1 MNAKTII
8 ATAIVAIV
16 GIQFIPY
23 GKDHT
28 NLPVMSEPQW
38 DSARTKELFNR
49 ACADCHSNETKYP
62 WYSNVAPVSWLVTR
76 DIDEGREHFNVSVW
90 GIQKKNEGEDAAK
103 EVRKGEMPMWIYTIA
118 HPEARLSSAEK
129 QELISGLEKTFGR
142 EEEEED

>member
-1 MNAKTII
+1 MKDKIII
-8 ATAIVAIV
+8 AVVLAAV

-38 DSARTKELFNR
+38 DSPRTKELFNR

-62 WYSNVAPVSWLVTR
+62 WYSQIAPVSWLVAH
-76 DIDEGREHFNVSVW
+76 DIKEGREHFNASVW

-103 EVRKGEMPMWIYTIA
+103 EVKEGEMPMWVYTIA
-118 HPEARLSSAEK
+118 HPEARLSDSEK
-129 QELISGLEKTFGR
+129 QELISGLEKTFGT
-142 EEEEED
+142 EEEEEK